1 MFELPEIITLARQMN
16 QSMRGNVIREG
27 RLGNSPHKFVWYN
40 RTHAEF
46 ADLTREKTIGEA
58 RAKGKWLF
66 VPLDPG
72 YMLLLGECGGK
83 LLIHPAGSKPPDKYH
98 LFLLF
103 ENGSFMT
110 HTTQMWG
117 AMELFEQGQ
126 EQERQYVKGMRTTPV
141 ELEFTP
147 DYFSAL
153 IENLAKAEKRSV
165 KSLLTQDQLIPGLG
179 NAIAQDI
186 LYRARLHPRHP
197 IDDLDLDQKMKLY
210 DAIQFT
216 LRAAIEN
223 GGRNDEV
230 DLYNNPGGYVRLMDQ
245 HAVGKPCPECGEKI
259 EKIQYLGGACY
270 LCPGCQK

>member
-46 ADLTREKTIGEA
+46 TDLTREKTIGEA

-72 YMLLLGECGGK
+72 YVLLLGECGGK
-83 LLIHPAGSKPPDKYH
+83 LLIHPAGSKQPDKYH
-98 LFLLF
+98 LFLRF
-103 ENGSFMT
+103 ENGSSLT

-117 AMELFEQGQ
+117 AMELYEQGQ

-141 ELEFTP
+141 EPEFTL

-197 IDDLDLDQKMKLY
+197 IDDLDPDQKMKLY
-210 DAIQFT
+210 EAIQFT
-216 LRAAIEN
+216 LRAAIQK

-230 DLYNNPGGYVRLMDQ
+230 DLYNNPGGYDRLMDQ